1 MKRREFIAGL
11 GALVWPPAARAQ
23 QRMPTVG
30 LLVSGIQKPNATFVA
45 AFRQG
50 LSQAGFA
57 EPATVSI
64 EYRYAGNDV
73 RRLPE
78 LAADLVNERGL
89 IPLAFVNVAEPVEQG
104 FAQSLSQPGRNIT
117 GFTNLEAS
125 VGSKMLQLLK
135 EIDPQ
140 IVRVVVIYNP
150 QTAPFARSYVRPME
164 SAPASLGVET
174 IAMPLQNDSD
184 IEAAMMAA
192 ARPGGGLVAIPDTY
206 TSERRDLVV
215 TLARRLR
222 LPAIYGSLS
231 FARSGALMAY
241 AVDARDLNA
250 PCRVLRRSH
259 FKGRQTGGPP
269 GPHADK
275 VWAGHQPTGRQDTR
289 AKTVAN
295 LVGHCRRGA
304 RMKRREFIAG
314 IGGTVA
320 WTFRAR
326 AQQPTPRVIGYL
338 SSSSPEDDASRLL
351 AFHRGLNDAGFT
363 EGQNV
368 VIEYRFGGND
378 VVRLP
383 ALADDLVNRRVA
395 VIATVGGLAPARAA
409 KAASGTIPIVF
420 EVGGDPVQAGL
431 VASLNRPGGNATGDA
446 MLFAELE
453 PKRLELLRELLPR
466 AKRFAAM
473 INPSG
478 ANLASRV
485 AELQAAAAA
494 MGARI
499 DVCCAADSTE
509 IDAAFASLQSNG
521 DAVLV
526 TADPLFADRSVQIAT
541 LAARYAM
548 PAIYFMRE
556 QVVVGGLM
564 SYGPSYSDQARQVG
578 IYVGRILKGE
588 KPACLPVMQPAKFE
602 LVINRKTAKA
612 LGLEIPLVLWVSA
625 DLID

>member
-1 MKRREFIAGL
+1 MKRR
-11 GALVWPPAARAQ
+11 Q
-23 QRMPTVG
+23 
-30 LLVSGIQKPNATFVA
+30 
-45 AFRQG
+45 
-50 LSQAGFA
+50 
-57 EPATVSI
+57 
-64 EYRYAGNDV
+64 
-73 RRLPE
+73 
-78 LAADLVNERGL
+78 
-89 IPLAFVNVAEPVEQG
+89 
-104 FAQSLSQPGRNIT
+104 
-117 GFTNLEAS
+117 
-125 VGSKMLQLLK
+125 
-135 EIDPQ
+135 
-140 IVRVVVIYNP
+140 
-150 QTAPFARSYVRPME
+150 
-164 SAPASLGVET
+164 
-174 IAMPLQNDSD
+174 
-184 IEAAMMAA
+184 
-192 ARPGGGLVAIPDTY
+192 
-206 TSERRDLVV
+206 
-215 TLARRLR
+215 
-222 LPAIYGSLS
+222 
-231 FARSGALMAY
+231 
-241 AVDARDLNA
+241 
-250 PCRVLRRSH
+250 
-259 FKGRQTGGPP
+259 
-269 GPHADK
+269 
-275 VWAGHQPTGRQDTR
+275 
-289 AKTVAN
+289 
-295 LVGHCRRGA
+295 
-304 RMKRREFIAG
+304 FIAG

-378 VVRLP
+378 VVQLP

-431 VASLNRPGGNATGDA
+431 VASLNRRGGNATGVA

-494 MGARI
+494 MGVRI

-588 KPACLPVMQPAKFE
+588 KPAYLPVMQPAKFE